1 MQQMAEIQAKKRKS
15 RKEKSEDLG
24 ELVLFF
30 LLDINQFWYSGKLMS
45 TSYNEDAQ
53 NLILSTTSRE
63 TDFYLSGTAR

>member
-1 MQQMAEIQAKKRKS
+1 MQQMAEIRAKKRKS

>member
-1 MQQMAEIQAKKRKS
+1 MQQMAEIRAKRRKS